1 MKRLAILACLMA
13 TTAAAD
19 ARSITAIA
27 FSGSGVVTAAG
38 GHGPAVGRGNKII
51 GQINFWQPN
60 CLPDTIDG
68 VVDLGSPFD
77 GTNICDN
84 LWQVR
89 DQFNAIDV
97 FSERTSAKLTFD
109 HGSLTGVYF
118 RGENGP
124 SYLGVDTAQFWGGW
138 YDGVPQYDFNYS
150 GTWAMTD
157 VRIAYDGAPLPGT
170 VPEPASWALMIA
182 GFALIG
188 TMQRR
193 RAGRLPTAPGH
204 TSEKSA

>member
-1 MKRLAILACLMA
+1 MKRLAILACLLA

-19 ARSITAIA
+19 ARSIMAIA
-27 FSGSGVVTAAG
+27 FSGYGVVTAADG
-38 GHGPAVGRGNKII
+38 RGPAVGRGNKII
-51 GQINFWQPN
+51 GQIDFWQPD
-60 CLPDTIDG
+60 CLPDNVDG

-84 LWQVR
+84 IWHVR

-97 FSERTSAKLTFD
+97 FSERTSAELTFD

-124 SYLGVDTAQFWGGW
+124 SYLIVDSDQFWGGW
-138 YDGVPQYDFNYS
+138 EYYPPYDYHYS
-150 GTWAMTD
+150 GTWTMTD

-170 VPEPASWALMIA
+170 VPEPASWALLIA
-182 GFALIG
+182 GFGLIG
-188 TMQRR
+188 IMQRR
-193 RAGRLPTAPGH
+193 RAGRLPTAQEH
-204 TSEKSA
+204 AR